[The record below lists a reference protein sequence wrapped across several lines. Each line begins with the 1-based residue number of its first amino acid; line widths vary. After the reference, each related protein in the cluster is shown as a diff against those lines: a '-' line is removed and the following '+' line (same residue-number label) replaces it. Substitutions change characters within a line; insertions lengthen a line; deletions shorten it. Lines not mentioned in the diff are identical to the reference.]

1 MDVRGSSPG
10 TRETARLAPTASVRR
25 TDAILL
31 TGGSAFGLAAAD
43 GVVRYLE
50 ENGVGLDIGD
60 VTIPLVSAAVLFDLM
75 NGRSDIRPDARMGY
89 EAASNAESGAF
100 GQGNFG
106 AGMGATVGKIL
117 GSERAM
123 KGGVGSASFHLEGG
137 LIVGAIAAVN
147 AFGDVRDA
155 RNGEIL
161 AGPRLDDG
169 TLGDTVELLP
179 EAASRLR
186 WGQNTTLCIVAT
198 NARLT
203 KTETTKVAQ
212 MAHDGLARTIYP
224 VHTTVDGDVAFAV
237 SLGDIETAPDIVG
250 AWGAKAVSEAVMRA
264 VGSAESVGGIV
275 GIGG

>member
-10 TRETARLAPTASVRR
+10 TRETARLAPTASVRH

-43 GVVRYLE
+43 GVVKYLE
-50 ENGVGLDIGD
+50 ENGIGLDIGE

-75 NGRSDIRPDARMGY
+75 NGRSDVRPDANMGY

-117 GSERAM
+117 GLDRAM
-123 KGGVGSASFHLEGG
+123 KGGIGSSSFHLEGG
-137 LIVGAIAAVN
+137 LAVGAIAAVN
-147 AFGDVRDA
+147 AFGDVRDV
-155 RNGEIL
+155 RTGEIL
-161 AGPRLDDG
+161 AGPRMGDG
-169 TLGDTVELLP
+169 SLGDTVELLP
-179 EAASRLR
+179 GAMSRLR

-198 NARLT
+198 NARLS
-203 KTETTKVAQ
+203 KTEITKVAQ

-224 VHTTVDGDVAFAV
+224 VHTTVDGDVAFAA
-237 SLGDIETAPDIVG
+237 SLGEVETAPDIVG

-264 VGSAESVGGIV
+264 VKNAKSVGGIP
-275 GIGG
+275 GLGG